1 MQGTLNEIDLRSILQ
16 LIELGQRT
24 GELFIETFGSSTRGV
39 KSEAI
44 QERWVGQG
52 DGQRSRSQEPG
63 GWFVFFVSGRVV
75 YAADH
80 NYGQMKRLRDYL
92 RRYDVVDQLK
102 YFNESAIATN
112 NNPEYAYLWLLLEK
126 NILNPSQARSII
138 SCMVQETLFELLNLR
153 QGTFTFE
160 LGNALD
166 PPMIS
171 FEMGPLI
178 TQMTKQVQEW
188 KQFHP
193 HIQSPD
199 QVMVITDEE
208 KLQSTLSEN
217 LYQRLIFWGNGK
229 TSLRQLARYLH
240 RDLPTVA
247 RGLYP
252 YIEQGLLQVKNPTP
266 AIASPSQSKPP
277 YPWDTFPSVRL
288 PYIACIDD
296 DLTVGKQVELMVS
309 RQGYQVLLITKPL
322 ETFAQLFQ
330 HQPDLILC
338 DITMPQLDGY
348 EICAMLRH
356 STAFRQTPIIMLT
369 GKEAFM
375 DRVRARMAGATDYLT
390 KPFGEGELLLLL
402 EKYLA
407 LS

>member
-1 MQGTLNEIDLRSILQ
+1 
-16 LIELGQRT
+16 
-24 GELFIETFGSSTRGV
+24 
-39 KSEAI
+39 
-44 QERWVGQG
+44 
-52 DGQRSRSQEPG
+52 
-63 GWFVFFVSGRVV
+63 VV

-92 RRYDVVDQLK
+92 RRYDVVDQLR
-102 YFNESAIATN
+102 YFNDSAIATN

-126 NILNPSQARSII
+126 NILNPSQARNII

-153 QGTFTFE
+153 QGIFTFE

-171 FEMGPLI
+171 FEMWPLI
-178 TQMTKQVQEW
+178 TQITKQVQEW

-193 HIQSPD
+193 HIQSPE

-217 LYQRLIFWGNGK
+217 LYQRLIFWANGK

-252 YIEQGLLQVKNPTP
+252 YIEQGLLQVKNPTS
-266 AIASPSQSKPP
+266 AIAPQNKTPS
-277 YPWDTFPSVRL
+277 PWDTFPSVRL
-288 PYIACIDD
+288 PYITCIDD

-309 RQGYQVLLITKPL
+309 RQGYQILLITNPL
-322 ETFAQLFQ
+322 DTFSQLFQ
-330 HQPDLILC
+330 HPPDLILC
-338 DITMPQLDGY
+338 DITMPRLDGY

-356 STAFRQTPIIMLT
+356 SIAFRQTPIIMLT

-390 KPFGEGELLLLL
+390 KPFGESELFLLL
-402 EKYLA
+402 EKYLV

>member
-1 MQGTLNEIDLRSILQ
+1 MRPLVVLISGKEVSLQ
-16 LIELGQRT
+16 EG
-24 GELFIETFGSSTRGV
+24 
-39 KSEAI
+39 
-44 QERWVGQG
+44 WVGQG
-52 DGQRSRSQEPG
+52 DGQRSRQEESV

-102 YFNESAIATN
+102 YFNDSAIATN

-126 NILNPSQARSII
+126 NILNPAQARTII

-171 FEMGPLI
+171 FEIGALI
-178 TQMTKQVQEW
+178 TQITKQVQEW

-217 LYQRLIFWGNGK
+217 LYQRLIFGEWKNLPPPTRSVFTSRSPHRCAGSLSLHRTGIIAGEKSNLCDRLPAQTLFSLGHF
-229 TSLRQLARYLH
+229 SLRASSLH
-240 RDLPTVA
+240 CL
-247 RGLYP
+247 
-252 YIEQGLLQVKNPTP
+252 
-266 AIASPSQSKPP
+266 
-277 YPWDTFPSVRL
+277 
-288 PYIACIDD
+288 
-296 DLTVGKQVELMVS
+296 
-309 RQGYQVLLITKPL
+309 
-322 ETFAQLFQ
+322 
-330 HQPDLILC
+330 H
-338 DITMPQLDGY
+338 
-348 EICAMLRH
+348 
-356 STAFRQTPIIMLT
+356 
-369 GKEAFM
+369 
-375 DRVRARMAGATDYLT
+375 
-390 KPFGEGELLLLL
+390 
-402 EKYLA
+402 
-407 LS
+407 

>member
-1 MQGTLNEIDLRSILQ
+1 MQGSLNEIDLRSILQ

-24 GELFIETFGSSTRGV
+24 GELFIETFGSSTRGEEGIV
-39 KSEAI
+39 S
-44 QERWVGQG
+44 QERWLGQG
-52 DGQRSRSQEPG
+52 DGQRSRSEDSR
-63 GWFVFFVSGRVV
+63 GWFVFFVSGRIV

-102 YFNESAIATN
+102 YFNDSAIATN

-126 NILNPSQARSII
+126 NILNPAQARTII

-153 QGTFTFE
+153 QGAFTFE

-171 FEMGPLI
+171 FEIGALI
-178 TQMTKQVQEW
+178 TQITKQVQEW

-193 HIQSPD
+193 HIQSPE
-199 QVMVITDEE
+199 QVMVIINDE

-217 LYQRLIFWGNGK
+217 LYQRLIFWANGK
-229 TSLRQLARYLH
+229 TSLHQLARYLH

-252 YIEQGLLQVKNPTP
+252 YIEQGLLQVKNPVS
-266 AIASPSQSKPP
+266 AIAPLSKPP
-277 YPWDTFPSVRL
+277 SPWDTFPSVRL

-296 DLTVGKQVELMVS
+296 DLTVGKQVELMVR
-309 RQGYQVLLITKPL
+309 RQGYQILLITNPL
-322 ETFAQLFQ
+322 ETFSQLFQ
-330 HQPDLILC
+330 SRPDLILC
-338 DITMPQLDGY
+338 DITMPRLDGY

>member
-1 MQGTLNEIDLRSILQ
+1 MQGSLNEIDLRSILQ

-24 GELFIETFGSSTRGV
+24 GELFIETFGSSTRGEEGIV
-39 KSEAI
+39 S
-44 QERWVGQG
+44 QERWLGQG
-52 DGQRSRSQEPG
+52 DGQRSRSEDSR
-63 GWFVFFVSGRVV
+63 GWFVFFVSGRIV

-102 YFNESAIATN
+102 YFNDSAIATN

-126 NILNPSQARSII
+126 NILNPAQARTII

-153 QGTFTFE
+153 QGAFTFE

-171 FEMGPLI
+171 FEIGALI
-178 TQMTKQVQEW
+178 TQITKQVQEW

-199 QVMVITDEE
+199 QVMVIINDE

-217 LYQRLIFWGNGK
+217 LYQRLIFWANGK
-229 TSLRQLARYLH
+229 TSLHQLARYLH

-252 YIEQGLLQVKNPTP
+252 YIEQGLLQVKNPVS
-266 AIASPSQSKPP
+266 AIAPLSKLPS
-277 YPWDTFPSVRL
+277 PWDTFPSVRL

-296 DLTVGKQVELMVS
+296 DLTVGKQVELMVR
-309 RQGYQVLLITKPL
+309 RQGYQILLITNPL
-322 ETFAQLFQ
+322 ETFSQLFQ
-330 HQPDLILC
+330 SRPDLILC
-338 DITMPQLDGY
+338 DITMPRLDGY

>member
-1 MQGTLNEIDLRSILQ
+1 MQGSLNEIDLRSILQ

-24 GELFIETFGSSTRGV
+24 GELFIETFGSSTRGEEGIV
-39 KSEAI
+39 S
-44 QERWVGQG
+44 QERWLGQG
-52 DGQRSRSQEPG
+52 DGQRSRSEESV
-63 GWFVFFVSGRVV
+63 GWFVFFVSGRIV

-102 YFNESAIATN
+102 YFNDSAIATN

-126 NILNPSQARSII
+126 NILNPAQARTII
-138 SCMVQETLFELLNLR
+138 SCMVQETLFELFNLR

-171 FEMGPLI
+171 FEIGALI
-178 TQMTKQVQEW
+178 TQITKQVQEW

-199 QVMVITDEE
+199 QVMVIINDE

-217 LYQRLIFWGNGK
+217 LYQRLIFWANGK
-229 TSLRQLARYLH
+229 TSLHQLARYLH

-252 YIEQGLLQVKNPTP
+252 YIEQGLLQVKNPVS
-266 AIASPSQSKPP
+266 AIAPLSKPP
-277 YPWDTFPSVRL
+277 SPWDTFPSVRL

-296 DLTVGKQVELMVS
+296 DLSVGKQVELMVR
-309 RQGYQVLLITKPL
+309 RQGYQILLITNPL
-322 ETFAQLFQ
+322 ETFSQLFQ
-330 HQPDLILC
+330 SRPDLILC
-338 DITMPQLDGY
+338 DITMPRLDGY

>member
-16 LIELGQRT
+16 LVELGQRT
-24 GELFIETFGSSTRGV
+24 GELFIETFGASTWGMD
-39 KSEAI
+39 SLG
-44 QERWVGQG
+44 GQG

-80 NYGQMKRLRDYL
+80 SYGQMKRLRDYL
-92 RRYDVVDQLK
+92 RRYDVVDQLR
-102 YFNESAIATN
+102 YFNDSAIATN

-153 QGTFTFE
+153 QGIFTFE

-166 PPMIS
+166 PPMVS

-178 TQMTKQVQEW
+178 TQITKQVQEW

-199 QVMVITDEE
+199 QVMVITDKE
-208 KLQSTLSEN
+208 KLESTLSEN
-217 LYQRLIFWGNGK
+217 LYQRLIFWANGK

-252 YIEQGLLQVKNPTP
+252 YIEQGLLQVKNPMP
-266 AIASPSQSKPP
+266 AIAPQTKSPS
-277 YPWDTFPSVRL
+277 PWDTFPSVRL

-296 DLTVGKQVELMVS
+296 DLTVGKQIELMVS
-309 RQGYQVLLITKPL
+309 RQGYQILLITDPL
-322 ETFAQLFQ
+322 DTFSQLFQ
-330 HQPDLILC
+330 CPPDLILC
-338 DITMPQLDGY
+338 DITMPRLDGY

-356 STAFRQTPIIMLT
+356 SIVFRQTPIIMLT

>member
-1 MQGTLNEIDLRSILQ
+1 MQGSLNEIDLRSILQ

-24 GELFIETFGSSTRGV
+24 GELFIETFGSSTRGEEGIV
-39 KSEAI
+39 S
-44 QERWVGQG
+44 QERWLGQG
-52 DGQRSRSQEPG
+52 DGQRSRSEDSR
-63 GWFVFFVSGRVV
+63 GWFVFFVSGRIV

-102 YFNESAIATN
+102 YFNDSAIATN

-126 NILNPSQARSII
+126 NILNPAQARTII

-153 QGTFTFE
+153 QGAFTFE

-171 FEMGPLI
+171 FEIGALI
-178 TQMTKQVQEW
+178 TQITKQVQEW

-199 QVMVITDEE
+199 QVMVIINDE

-217 LYQRLIFWGNGK
+217 LYQRLIFWANGK
-229 TSLRQLARYLH
+229 TSLHQLARYLH

-252 YIEQGLLQVKNPTP
+252 YIEQGLLQVKNPVS
-266 AIASPSQSKPP
+266 AIAPLSKPP
-277 YPWDTFPSVRL
+277 SPWDTFPSVRL

-296 DLTVGKQVELMVS
+296 DLTVGKQVELMVR
-309 RQGYQVLLITKPL
+309 RQGYQILLITNPL
-322 ETFAQLFQ
+322 ETFSQLFQ
-330 HQPDLILC
+330 SRPDLILC
-338 DITMPQLDGY
+338 DITMPRLDGY

-402 EKYLA
+402 EKHLA

>member
-1 MQGTLNEIDLRSILQ
+1 MQGSLNEIDLRSILQ

-24 GELFIETFGSSTRGV
+24 GELFIETFGSSIRKGGEI
-39 KSEAI
+39 SI
-44 QERWVGQG
+44 QEPWVGQG
-52 DGQRSRSQEPG
+52 EGLRSRPEESV

-92 RRYDVVDQLK
+92 RRYDVFDQLK
-102 YFNESAIATN
+102 YFNDSAIATN

-126 NILNPSQARSII
+126 NILNPAQARTII

-171 FEMGPLI
+171 FEIGALI
-178 TQMTKQVQEW
+178 TQITKQVQEW

-217 LYQRLIFWGNGK
+217 LYQRLIFWANGK
-229 TSLRQLARYLH
+229 TSLHQLARYLH

-252 YIEQGLLQVKNPTP
+252 YIEQGLLQVKNPTS
-266 AIASPSQSKPP
+266 AIASQPKPSS
-277 YPWDTFPSVRL
+277 PWDTFPSVRL
-288 PYIACIDD
+288 PYVACIDD
-296 DLTVGKQVELMVS
+296 DLTVGKQVELMIR
-309 RQGYQVLLITKPL
+309 RQGYQMLLITNPL
-322 ETFAQLFQ
+322 ETFSQLFRCP
-330 HQPDLILC
+330 PDLILC

>member
-1 MQGTLNEIDLRSILQ
+1 MQGSLNEIDLRSILQ

-24 GELFIETFGSSTRGV
+24 GELFIETFGSSTRGEEGIV
-39 KSEAI
+39 S
-44 QERWVGQG
+44 QERWLGQG
-52 DGQRSRSQEPG
+52 DGQRSRSEDSR
-63 GWFVFFVSGRVV
+63 GWFVFFVSGRIV

-102 YFNESAIATN
+102 YFNDSAIATN

-126 NILNPSQARSII
+126 NILNPAQARTII

-153 QGTFTFE
+153 QGAFTFE

-171 FEMGPLI
+171 FEIGALI
-178 TQMTKQVQEW
+178 TQITKQVQEW

-199 QVMVITDEE
+199 QVMVIINDE

-217 LYQRLIFWGNGK
+217 LYQRLIFWANGK
-229 TSLRQLARYLH
+229 TSLHQLARYLH

-252 YIEQGLLQVKNPTP
+252 YIEQGLLQVKNPVS
-266 AIASPSQSKPP
+266 AIAPLSKPP
-277 YPWDTFPSVRL
+277 SPWDTFPSVRL

-296 DLTVGKQVELMVS
+296 DLTVGKQVELMVR
-309 RQGYQVLLITKPL
+309 RQGYQILLITNPL
-322 ETFAQLFQ
+322 ETFSQLFQ
-330 HQPDLILC
+330 SRPDLILC
-338 DITMPQLDGY
+338 DITMPRLDGY

>member
-1 MQGTLNEIDLRSILQ
+1 MQGSLNEIDLRSILQ

-24 GELFIETFGSSTRGV
+24 GELFIETFGSSTRGEEGIV
-39 KSEAI
+39 S
-44 QERWVGQG
+44 QERWLGQG
-52 DGQRSRSQEPG
+52 DGQRSRSEDSR
-63 GWFVFFVSGRVV
+63 GWFVFFVSGRIV

-102 YFNESAIATN
+102 YFNDSAIATN

-126 NILNPSQARSII
+126 NILNPAQARTII

-153 QGTFTFE
+153 QGAFTFE

-171 FEMGPLI
+171 FEIGALI
-178 TQMTKQVQEW
+178 TQITKQVQEW

-193 HIQSPD
+193 HIQSPE
-199 QVMVITDEE
+199 QVMVIINDE

-217 LYQRLIFWGNGK
+217 LYQRLIFWANGK
-229 TSLRQLARYLH
+229 TSLHQLARYLH

-252 YIEQGLLQVKNPTP
+252 YIEQGLLQVKNPVS
-266 AIASPSQSKPP
+266 AIAPLSKLPS
-277 YPWDTFPSVRL
+277 PWDTFPSVRL

-296 DLTVGKQVELMVS
+296 DLTVGKQVELMVR
-309 RQGYQVLLITKPL
+309 RQGYQILLITNPL
-322 ETFAQLFQ
+322 ETFSQLFQ
-330 HQPDLILC
+330 SRPDLILC
-338 DITMPQLDGY
+338 DITMPRLDGY

>member
-1 MQGTLNEIDLRSILQ
+1 MQGSLNEIDLRSILQ

-24 GELFIETFGSSTRGV
+24 GELFIETFGSSTRGEEGIV
-39 KSEAI
+39 S
-44 QERWVGQG
+44 QERWLGQG
-52 DGQRSRSQEPG
+52 DGQRSRSEDSR
-63 GWFVFFVSGRVV
+63 GWFVFFVSGRIV

-126 NILNPSQARSII
+126 NILNPAQARTII

-153 QGTFTFE
+153 QGAFTFE

-171 FEMGPLI
+171 FEIGALI
-178 TQMTKQVQEW
+178 TQITKQVQEW

-193 HIQSPD
+193 HIQSPE
-199 QVMVITDEE
+199 QVMVIINDE

-217 LYQRLIFWGNGK
+217 LYQRLIFWANGK
-229 TSLRQLARYLH
+229 TSLHQLARYLH

-252 YIEQGLLQVKNPTP
+252 YIEQGLLQVKNPVS
-266 AIASPSQSKPP
+266 AIAPLSKPP
-277 YPWDTFPSVRL
+277 SPWDTFPSVRL

-296 DLTVGKQVELMVS
+296 DLTVGKQVELMVR
-309 RQGYQVLLITKPL
+309 RQGYQILLITKPL